1 MGLGGENGG
10 GKNKDRDK
18 TKTNMVFKNLR
29 KKIFKKYSFYI
40 IILKWD
46 LLLIFLLYFLYS
58 FPVKVRITH
67 SLPSL
72 TMQIHFFRGGM
83 GIIRTPILGRLE
95 KCMRFFSKIG
105 VFREGGIILTRYF
118 FWGQKFREGTILMRD
133 LFWLLWYCKKT
144 VRGSNYFF
152 NILIFYM

>member
-67 SLPSL
+67 SPLSYNADP
-72 TMQIHFFRGGM
+72 
-83 GIIRTPILGRLE
+83 
-95 KCMRFFSKIG
+95 FFSRRDG
-105 VFREGGIILTRYF
+105 NYSDPYFREFGKMHAIFFKNRGVWEGGNYSDPIFFLGSKISRGNYSDEWLILAF
-118 FWGQKFREGTILMRD
+118 MIL
-133 LFWLLWYCKKT
+133 
-144 VRGSNYFF
+144 
-152 NILIFYM
+152 